1 MENVNHNGEHREQGD
16 EMRHYWDEFIATSD
30 RILFLQGPIGPFFTY
45 LAVALEAAGKQ
56 TFKLNF
62 NGGDSYYATQPQRGG
77 QVQSFQAIYNYKG
90 TPAHFKAYL
99 IDLIQREQIDAI
111 VCFGDKRIY
120 HQIACE
126 VVVAQNRDQAL
137 DQSSVQSP
145 NRSRMLT
152 FWVFEEGYL
161 RPHYITFEKWG
172 VNYNS
177 RIARDVAPTASFI
190 ELKSVDTL
198 EKDLN
203 AGVTPVAAGF
213 WRRAKMAI
221 RYYWEMRAKRT
232 QFPHY
237 QHHRETRLHIYSYAW
252 LRAGFRQLYHGVKDR
267 KIAKKM
273 RSGEYGKFFLFP
285 LQVHNDSQIIQHG
298 RGRRLPVHI
307 RQVIASFGQYAA
319 PQDRLVIKHH
329 PMDKGFNDFS
339 GLIGRLAKKYGVED
353 RVTYLFEVPM
363 PTLLRSAKGVVV
375 INSTSGLSALIHHL
389 PVKVIGDAH
398 YDNPYLTNQCSLD
411 QFWQQAEKPNSQYVK
426 RYLYALKFKSQLNG
440 SFYYADRLMLPDD
453 ITKITKS
460 SDNPAEIKSDHKG

>member
-99 IDLIQREQIDAI
+99 IDLIQREQIDSI
-111 VCFGDKRIY
+111 VCFGDKRRY

-126 VVVAQNRDQAL
+126 VVVAQNRAL
-137 DQSSVQSP
+137 EASREG
-145 NRSRMLT
+145 NRGEDHERQTPAPGARKLT

-177 RIARDVAPTASFI
+177 RIARNTTSTPAFI
-190 ELKSVDTL
+190 ELKAADNL

-203 AGVTPVAAGF
+203 RGVTPVAAGF
-213 WRRAKMAI
+213 WRRAKIAI
-221 RYYWEMRAKRT
+221 RYYWEMYAQRA
-232 QFPHY
+232 QFPRY
-237 QHHRETRLHIYSYAW
+237 QHHRETRLLIYSYAW
-252 LRAGFRQLYHGVKDR
+252 LRAGIKQLYYGVKDYR
-267 KIAKKM
+267 IANKI
-273 RSGEYGKFFLFP
+273 RRGEYGDFFLFP
-285 LQVHNDSQIIQHG
+285 LQVHNDSQILQHG

-307 RQVIASFGQYAA
+307 RQVIASFGKYAA
-319 PQDRLVIKHH
+319 PHDRLVIKHH
-329 PMDKGFNDFS
+329 PMDKGFNDFT
-339 GLIGRLAKKYGVED
+339 GLIKRLAKKYGVEE
-353 RVTYLFEVPM
+353 RVDYLFEVPM

-375 INSTSGLSALIHHL
+375 INSTSGLSALIHNL

-398 YDNPYLTNQCSLD
+398 YDNPYLTNQCTLD
-411 QFWQQAEKPNSQYVK
+411 QFWQEAYQPNSQHVK

-440 SFYYADRLMLPDD
+440 SFYYEKQLMLP
-453 ITKITKS
+453 
-460 SDNPAEIKSDHKG
+460 EIKFSENKK